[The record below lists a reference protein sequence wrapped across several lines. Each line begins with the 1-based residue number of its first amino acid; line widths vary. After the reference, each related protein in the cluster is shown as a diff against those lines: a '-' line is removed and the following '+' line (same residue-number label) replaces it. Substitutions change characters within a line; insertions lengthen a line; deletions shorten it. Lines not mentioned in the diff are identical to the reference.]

1 MIKAYVLIRI
11 EANKVDRVLTELT
24 EIKEIKTACV
34 VTGPF
39 DLIAFVEVKDFQ
51 ELGNLISGK
60 VHKLDG
66 ILSTTTCI
74 AIKGRC

>member
-24 EIKEIKTACV
+24 KIKAACV

>member
-1 MIKAYVLIRI
+1 MIKAYVLIRT
-11 EANKVDRVLTELT
+11 EANKVDSVLAELT
-24 EIKEIKTACV
+24 EIKEVKTACV

-39 DLIAFVEVKDFQ
+39 DLIAFVKVEDFQ
-51 ELGNLISGK
+51 KLGDLIAGK

>member
-24 EIKEIKTACV
+24 KIKE